1 MPLNEYENST
11 PDSLNREDSIKM
23 IRMWEEVRSPKKEK
37 AYNIHDFVL
46 ESWKRSQEYNV
57 DPYKPKNTALLSKIQ
72 ISRLRT
78 ENRKLID
85 AALPAMR
92 DLYSITE
99 KTGFC
104 IVLADKQGV
113 LLERIGSEKA
123 LHFVAQGNFIEGS
136 NWSEE
141 VMGTNA
147 VGTVLKIGRPIHI
160 FGYEH
165 YCKNACLCTC
175 SAAPIFDEKKRTIGV
190 LNLTGPYHLMNSHT
204 LGAVQSTAKAIERKL
219 ELVELYKQAEK
230 SSVLRK
236 AIIESMPGYLIVFDS
251 KGGIIQYNEAAKD
264 LLGIDD
270 KNSFNL
276 RNHIEK
282 KNPYLMKLLNSEHAV
297 YGETVNFNTPKG
309 LNKKFIVNVTPL
321 KKEADKGI
329 DGYVISMMETH
340 NIVRTIIKSKANV
353 TFDKLIGE
361 CSSFKY
367 AVNQAKLAATSES
380 NVLLLGE
387 SGVGKDLF
395 AQSIHNAGPRKNQTF
410 FAINC
415 TAVPRELLSSE
426 LFGYDEGAFTGARKN
441 GNPGKFELAD
451 RGTIFLD
458 EIGESPLDFQASLL
472 RVLEERAVVRLG
484 GRQRIPFDVRVISAT
499 NKNIFDEIKNNNF
512 RHDLYYRIG
521 VITIHIPPLRERR
534 EDIPLLAEHLMKS
547 INLRFGK
554 DIKKIDPNVMD
565 ILINHKWSGNVRE
578 LSNVIERAI
587 SMAIEPIIT
596 VDLLPLEIQKNT
608 ARGSTIPLWE
618 ETPSRAKA
626 EAQLIQN
633 YLIKFDYNKSK
644 TAKVLKISR
653 SSLYRKINEYK
664 LSLP

>member
-1 MPLNEYENST
+1 
-11 PDSLNREDSIKM
+11 
-23 IRMWEEVRSPKKEK
+23 
-37 AYNIHDFVL
+37 
-46 ESWKRSQEYNV
+46 
-57 DPYKPKNTALLSKIQ
+57 
-72 ISRLRT
+72 
-78 ENRKLID
+78 
-85 AALPAMR
+85 
-92 DLYSITE
+92 
-99 KTGFC
+99 
-104 IVLADKQGV
+104 
-113 LLERIGSEKA
+113 
-123 LHFVAQGNFIEGS
+123 
-136 NWSEE
+136 
-141 VMGTNA
+141 
-147 VGTVLKIGRPIHI
+147 
-160 FGYEH
+160 
-165 YCKNACLCTC
+165 LCTC
-175 SAAPIFDEKKRTIGV
+175 SAAPIFDEKKNNIGV

-219 ELVELYKQAEK
+219 QLVELYKQAEK
-230 SSVLRK
+230 SNVLRK

-251 KGGIIQYNEAAKD
+251 KGGIIQYNEAARD
-264 LLGIDD
+264 LLGIND
-270 KNSFNL
+270 KNSFNF
-276 RNHIEK
+276 RSHMEK
-282 KNPYLMKLLNSEHAV
+282 KNPYLMNFLNSEHAV
-297 YGETVNFNTPKG
+297 YGETVNFKTPKG
-309 LNKKFIVNVTPL
+309 LNKKFMINVMPL
-321 KKEADKGI
+321 KKEAGKGI
-329 DGYVISMMETH
+329 DGHVISMTGTH

-361 CSSFKY
+361 SSSFKY

-387 SGVGKDLF
+387 SGVGKDL
-395 AQSIHNAGPRKNQTF
+395 

-451 RGTIFLD
+451 RGTLFLD

-472 RVLEERAVVRLG
+472 RVLEEKAVVRLG
-484 GRQRIPFDVRVISAT
+484 GSQRIPFDVRVISAT

-534 EDIPLLAEHLMKS
+534 EDIPLLAEYLMEN

-565 ILINHKWSGNVRE
+565 ILIRHKWPGNVRE
-578 LSNVIERAI
+578 LSNIIERAI
-587 SMAIEPIIT
+587 SMAINPIIT
-596 VDLLPLEIQKNT
+596 VELLPLEFQKDTTLVN
-608 ARGSTIPLWE
+608 AIPLWE

-626 EAQLIQN
+626 EARLIQN
-633 YLIKFDYNKSK
+633 YLIKFDYNKTK
-644 TAKVLKISR
+644 TANALKISR